1 MRLQKISV
9 SFSHYSDANLKAKA
23 DFILQSM
30 TGNAAFVAPIPTLA
44 DLQTAITNFGDALT
58 TASTLDRNAV
68 AQKNQCREILEGI
81 LSQLGMYVMF
91 IANGDVAILI
101 SSGYTLTKVPQPGSV
116 TAPEGI
122 VIKNGPS
129 TGQLTTVVP
138 TQKAASSFLHSVTT
152 DSVTADSKWISLS
165 SRTGKCT
172 FTDLQPGLKYW
183 GKTAAVASDG
193 EMFYSPLGSWIVQ

>member
-58 TASTLDRNAV
+58 TAATLDRNAV

-101 SSGYTLTKVPQPGSV
+101 SSGYTLTKVPEPQPLI
-116 TAPEGI
+116 APENI
-122 VIKNGPS
+122 TVKNGITS
-129 TGQLTTVVP
+129 GQLTAVV
-138 TQKAASSFLHSVTT
+138 TRVKGASYLFEIAADPL
-152 DSVTADSKWISLS
+152 TATSTWSANPSHASKF
-165 SRTGKCT
+165 T
-172 FTDLQPGLKYW
+172 FTGLIPGQKYW
-183 GKTAAVASDG
+183 LRTAAVGKKG
-193 EMFYSPLGSWIVQ
+193 ELAFGPTIAQIAQ